1 MASKDLYTS
10 PHFLYFMKSLLL
22 KKCIILFFLLVIV
35 SFVSAD
41 LFVVSVDRD
50 INCKDYKDNITICQ
64 KNPAY
69 DLIEKDIVPSIDVHY
84 YDNILNDVVKSKNEK
99 IENLENSVTGY
110 ATQSSEISDWYSAM
124 EKVYLAGII
133 ILALLLVNAYYQ
145 IYKLKRER

>member
-1 MASKDLYTS
+1 
-10 PHFLYFMKSLLL
+10 MKSLLL

-41 LFVVSVDRD
+41 LFIVSVDRD
-50 INCKDYKDNITICQ
+50 VNCKDYKDNITICQ

-69 DLIEKDIVPSIDVHY
+69 ELIEKGIVPSIDVHY

>member
-1 MASKDLYTS
+1 
-10 PHFLYFMKSLLL
+10 MKSLLL

-41 LFVVSVDRD
+41 LFIVSVDRD
-50 INCKDYKDNITICQ
+50 VNCKDYKDNITICQ

-69 DLIEKDIVPSIDVHY
+69 ELIEKGIVPSIDVHY

-145 IYKLKRER
+145 IYKLKRERWGY